1 MKEIRFFGKIIDLSA
16 GVGKLQDEPA
26 VPESKKGLTH
36 THTHTE
42 RERERERESDGSRS
56 KGNRRQE
63 FLIAKAEEIK
73 ATK

>member
-36 THTHTE
+36 THTHTQ
-42 RERERERESDGSRS
+42 RERERERVMEVGQRETEGKNS
-56 KGNRRQE
+56 
-63 FLIAKAEEIK
+63 
-73 ATK
+73 